1 MATVDSMLT
10 KIKALLKK
18 CSDFVTSKKG
28 EAVNYKTVNDAVDGV
43 IEVVDGMVYPHGTL
57 DISENGTYN
66 VGEYAEAVVD
76 VPSGV
81 DISDTTA
88 TANDVVLDKIFHLAD
103 GSQTSGTLAENEIFA
118 NWDGKNLEHG
128 VTEGYSRGSKTAIT
142 SLTELK
148 PSNSPAT
155 ITSGGRYYATS
166 SGYAIPSYQSA
177 SKSPSTSGALF
188 YAGWNYMTAMG
199 FAYPTQVS
207 GKQCVFGEVTVSNST
222 TMTINCG
229 FQPNIIF
236 FFLNP
241 YCAKVSASPNQFYN
255 GICTFYKSDVGEH
268 SWRKGYNATNSQHS
282 GTSTSNTSSYIGI
295 TSDGFTYTTGSA
307 FTNYGG
313 GKAIYLAVKY

>member
-1 MATVDSMLT
+1 MSDR
-10 KIKALLKK
+10 KIILGTTLKAIADAIRNKLG
-18 CSDFVTSKKG
+18 TSKL
-28 EAVNYKTVNDAVDGV
+28 YK
-43 IEVVDGMVYPHGTL
+43 P
-57 DISENGTYN
+57 SEM
-66 VGEYAEAVVD
+66 AEAIESISTGTD
-76 VPSGV
+76 V
-81 DISDTTA
+81 SDTSA
-88 TANDVVLDKIFHLAD
+88 TADDVVLGKIFHLAD
-103 GSQTSGTLAENEIFA
+103 GSQASGLLAENEIFA
-118 NWDGKNLEHG
+118 NWSGKDLNHG

-142 SLTELK
+142 SLTELT
-148 PSNSPAT
+148 PSNTSPAS
-155 ITSGGRYYATS
+155 ITSGGRYYAKS
-166 SGYAIPSYQSA
+166 SGYAISSYSSTNKVPSE
-177 SKSPSTSGALF
+177 SGTLF
-188 YAGWNYMTAMG
+188 TKGWNYMTLDG
-199 FAYPTQVS
+199 YCYNRKPNS
-207 GKQCVFGEVTVSNST
+207 GKQCIFGEVTVSNST
-222 TMTINCG
+222 TVTINCG